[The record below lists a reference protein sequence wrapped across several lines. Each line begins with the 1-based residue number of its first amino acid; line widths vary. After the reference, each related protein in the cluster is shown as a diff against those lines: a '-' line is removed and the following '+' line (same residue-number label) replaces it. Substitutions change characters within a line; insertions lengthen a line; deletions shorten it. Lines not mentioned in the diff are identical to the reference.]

1 MTTPDQ
7 AELLKIYSD
16 KLTTQLAYIDSHAI
30 QILKRLKDA
39 KFQAY
44 LVGGGVRD
52 LLVDLKPKD
61 FDIATNAL
69 PQEVKRK
76 VPNSFIIGR
85 RFKLVH
91 ARRGELIYE
100 IATFRRAATHEEL
113 ETTEEDDRRLVE
125 ENFFGNIEEDSFRR
139 DFTINSLY
147 YDPIDHVIV
156 DHCNGIQDIHLHV
169 LRMIGSPE
177 ARLIED
183 PIRILRAIRL
193 SQKLNFSLETNLREQ
208 IRIHKAELKKSA
220 LPRRREEWL
229 KFLRLPQIDLA
240 LMELFDLGI
249 FEEIMPSFH
258 QLFLNDDRREEFLSY
273 LRQFNYYDIDFSDNT
288 ELFSAVLISYIYST
302 LEKEFKID
310 DYIENEK
317 FLLFCRDE
325 LGVFK
330 AEVGSFFQSIQF
342 INPLKNKEH
351 YLKKGERR
359 QRSLVS
365 H

>member
-1 MTTPDQ
+1 
-7 AELLKIYSD
+7 
-16 KLTTQLAYIDSHAI
+16 
-30 QILKRLKDA
+30 
-39 KFQAY
+39 
-44 LVGGGVRD
+44 
-52 LLVDLKPKD
+52 
-61 FDIATNAL
+61 
-69 PQEVKRK
+69 
-76 VPNSFIIGR
+76 
-85 RFKLVH
+85 
-91 ARRGELIYE
+91 
-100 IATFRRAATHEEL
+100 
-113 ETTEEDDRRLVE
+113 
-125 ENFFGNIEEDSFRR
+125 
-139 DFTINSLY
+139 
-147 YDPIDHVIV
+147 
-156 DHCNGIQDIHLHV
+156 
-169 LRMIGSPE
+169 
-177 ARLIED
+177 
-183 PIRILRAIRL
+183 
-193 SQKLNFSLETNLREQ
+193 
-208 IRIHKAELKKSA
+208 
-220 LPRRREEWL
+220 PRRREEWL

-365 H
+365 HQSFFLSLKLGLLTHQLSQTDYAFWLNEYRRFYPAN